1 MFDFLEFFGSQMVK
15 TRSNLYLND
24 QIHVQ
29 TIKFEFKRTN
39 QKLTAHYHPPTPEP
53 GGSTGS
59 SARTLPPSLTPV
71 RTVPSDLS
79 IHYPYHLVP
88 LPRVFPDEQYRR
100 ATKQ

>member
-39 QKLTAHYHPPTPEP
+39 QK
-53 GGSTGS
+53 
-59 SARTLPPSLTPV
+59 
-71 RTVPSDLS
+71 
-79 IHYPYHLVP
+79 
-88 LPRVFPDEQYRR
+88 
-100 ATKQ
+100 